1 MSSIPT
7 GVEFI
12 FSPTSPYTISN
23 YNGKVSLRKMPKSAR
38 SAIISLRS
46 CIRLAQNVSRLLRQD
61 QILLFSAGS
70 SFFLLLSAVPFFM
83 LLLSIS
89 QIFLPVTW
97 DEILLTMQSVI
108 PEDFLPLLRTVAEQL
123 AQGGS
128 IPLLSVTAV
137 TALWSASR
145 GIASLERGI
154 AGVYEIPHRQGFI
167 RDALRSFL
175 YTAGFILLLLAT
187 QLLLVFGAQIADG
200 LMHYFPA
207 LEIPLT
213 RLMNARGLFIFGILT
228 FFFTLFHRLILHHAH
243 GARIRVLPGAALS
256 AGGWML
262 FSFIYSLYIR
272 YFPRASYLYGG
283 LALLLVMMLWVYFC
297 MIILLCG
304 AEVNKIL
311 GRAGE
316 DKGYVASLFR

>member
-1 MSSIPT
+1 MPTKKRSSI
-7 GVEFI
+7 I
-12 FSPTSPYTISN
+12 H
-23 YNGKVSLRKMPKSAR
+23 LRTF
-38 SAIISLRS
+38 
-46 CIRLAQNVSRLLRQD
+46 IRLFQNISSLLRRD

-70 SFFLLLSAVPFFM
+70 SFFLLLSAVPFLM

-89 QIFLPVTW
+89 QVFLPLTRE
-97 DEILLTMQSVI
+97 EIFTTLQSVI
-108 PEDFLPLLRTVAEQL
+108 PEDFLPLLAAVAEQL
-123 AQGGS
+123 SQSGS

-145 GIASLERGI
+145 GIASLERGM
-154 AGVYEIPHRQGFI
+154 AGVYGISVRRGFV

-175 YTAGFILLLLAT
+175 YTVGFIVLILTT
-187 QLLLVFGAQIADG
+187 QLLLVFGVQIADT

-213 RLMNARGLFIFGILT
+213 RLMNARGLFIFLILT
-228 FFFTLFHRLILHHAH
+228 LFFTLFHHLILRRAPA
-243 GARIRVLPGAALS
+243 GEKRMRVLPGAALS

-311 GRAGE
+311 HRAGE
-316 DKGYVASLFR
+316 EKGYVSSLLR

>member
-1 MSSIPT
+1 MHTPKRSSI
-7 GVEFI
+7 I
-12 FSPTSPYTISN
+12 H
-23 YNGKVSLRKMPKSAR
+23 LRAF
-38 SAIISLRS
+38 
-46 CIRLAQNVSRLLRQD
+46 IRLAHNVSDLLRRD

-70 SFFLLLSAVPFFM
+70 SFFLLLSAVPFLM

-89 QIFLPVTW
+89 QVFLPVTW
-97 DEILLTMQSVI
+97 EEILLTLQSVI
-108 PEDFLPLLRTVAEQL
+108 PEDFLPLIGAVAEQL
-123 AQGGS
+123 SRSGS
-128 IPLLSVTAV
+128 IPLLSVTAA

-154 AGVYEIPHRQGFI
+154 AGVYEIPVRQGFV

-175 YTAGFILLLLAT
+175 YTVGFIALILTT
-187 QLLLVFGAQIADG
+187 QLLLVFGVQTADT

-207 LEIPLT
+207 LEVPLT
-213 RLMNARGLFIFGILT
+213 RLMNARGLFIFAILT
-228 FFFTLFHRLILHHAH
+228 LFFTLFHRLILRRVRE
-243 GARIRVLPGAALS
+243 GERQMRVLPGAALS

-311 GRAGE
+311 NRSAR
-316 DKGYVASLFR
+316 DKGYAASLLR

>member
-1 MSSIPT
+1 MPTKKRSSIIHLRT
-7 GVEFI
+7 FI
-12 FSPTSPYTISN
+12 RFFQNIS
-23 YNGKVSLRKMPKSAR
+23 S
-38 SAIISLRS
+38 
-46 CIRLAQNVSRLLRQD
+46 LLRQD

-70 SFFLLLSAVPFFM
+70 SFFLLLSAVPFLM

-89 QIFLPVTW
+89 QVFLPVTRE
-97 DEILLTMQSVI
+97 EIFITLQSVI
-108 PEDFLPLLRTVAEQL
+108 PEDFLPLLGAVAEQL
-123 AQGGS
+123 SQSGS

-145 GIASLERGI
+145 GIASLERGM
-154 AGVYEIPHRQGFI
+154 AGVYEIPVRQGFI
-167 RDALRSFL
+167 RDAFRSFL
-175 YTAGFILLLLAT
+175 YTVGFIVLILIT
-187 QLLLVFGAQIADG
+187 QLLLVFGVQIADT

-207 LEIPLT
+207 LEMPLT
-213 RLMNARGLFIFGILT
+213 RLMNARGLFIFAILT
-228 FFFTLFHRLILHHAH
+228 LFFTLFHRLILRRVRE
-243 GARIRVLPGAALS
+243 GERQMRVLPGASLS

-311 GRAGE
+311 HRAGE
-316 DKGYVASLFR
+316 DKGYIASLFR

>member
-1 MSSIPT
+1 
-7 GVEFI
+7 
-12 FSPTSPYTISN
+12 
-23 YNGKVSLRKMPKSAR
+23 MPKPAR
-38 SAIISLRS
+38 SAIISLRG
-46 CIRLAQNVSRLLRQD
+46 CVRLAQNISLLLRQD

-70 SFFLLLSAVPFFM
+70 SFFLLLSAVPFLM

-89 QIFLPVTW
+89 QVFLPVTW
-97 DEILLTMQSVI
+97 EEILITLQSVI
-108 PEDFLPLLRTVAEQL
+108 PEDFLPLLGAVAEQL
-123 AQGGS
+123 SQSGS
-128 IPLLSVTAV
+128 IPILSVTAV

-145 GIASLERGI
+145 GIASLERGMS
-154 AGVYEIPHRQGFI
+154 GVYEIPVRQGFV

-175 YTAGFILLLLAT
+175 YTVGFIVLILIT
-187 QLLLVFGAQIADG
+187 QLLLVFGGQIADG

-213 RLMNARGLFIFGILT
+213 RLMNARGMFIFGILT
-228 FFFTLFHRLILHHAH
+228 FFFTLFHRLILRR
-243 GARIRVLPGAALS
+243 ARKGGKGMRVLPGAALS

-297 MIILLCG
+297 MITLLCG

-311 GRAGE
+311 HRAGE
-316 DKGYVASLFR
+316 DKGYVSTLFR

>member
-1 MSSIPT
+1 MPTKKRSSIIHLRT
-7 GVEFI
+7 FI
-12 FSPTSPYTISN
+12 RFFQNIS
-23 YNGKVSLRKMPKSAR
+23 S
-38 SAIISLRS
+38 
-46 CIRLAQNVSRLLRQD
+46 LLRQD

-70 SFFLLLSAVPFFM
+70 SFFLLLSAVPFLM

-89 QIFLPVTW
+89 QVFLPVTRE
-97 DEILLTMQSVI
+97 EIFITLQSVI
-108 PEDFLPLLRTVAEQL
+108 PEDFLPLLGAVAEQL
-123 AQGGS
+123 SQSGS

-145 GIASLERGI
+145 GIASLERGM
-154 AGVYEIPHRQGFI
+154 AGVYEIPVRQGFI

-175 YTAGFILLLLAT
+175 YTVGFIVLILIT
-187 QLLLVFGAQIADG
+187 QLLLVFGVQIADT

-207 LEIPLT
+207 LEMPLT
-213 RLMNARGLFIFGILT
+213 RLMNARGLFIFAILT
-228 FFFTLFHRLILHHAH
+228 LFFTLFHRLILRRVRE
-243 GARIRVLPGAALS
+243 GERQMRVLPGASLS

-311 GRAGE
+311 HRAGE
-316 DKGYVASLFR
+316 DKGYIASLFR

>member
-1 MSSIPT
+1 
-7 GVEFI
+7 
-12 FSPTSPYTISN
+12 
-23 YNGKVSLRKMPKSAR
+23 
-38 SAIISLRS
+38 
-46 CIRLAQNVSRLLRQD
+46 
-61 QILLFSAGS
+61 
-70 SFFLLLSAVPFFM
+70 M

-89 QIFLPVTW
+89 QVFLPVTRE
-97 DEILLTMQSVI
+97 EIFITLQSVI
-108 PEDFLPLLRTVAEQL
+108 PEDFLPLLGAVAEQL
-123 AQGGS
+123 SQSGS

-145 GIASLERGI
+145 GIASLERGM
-154 AGVYEIPHRQGFI
+154 AGVYEIPVRQGFI

-175 YTAGFILLLLAT
+175 YTVGFIVLILIT
-187 QLLLVFGAQIADG
+187 QLLLVFGVQIADT

-207 LEIPLT
+207 LEMPLT
-213 RLMNARGLFIFGILT
+213 RLMNARGLFIFAILT
-228 FFFTLFHRLILHHAH
+228 LFFTLFHRLILRRVRE
-243 GARIRVLPGAALS
+243 GERQMRVLPGAALS

-311 GRAGE
+311 NRSAR
-316 DKGYVASLFR
+316 DKGYAASLLR

>member
-1 MSSIPT
+1 MSN
-7 GVEFI
+7 
-12 FSPTSPYTISN
+12 SPHSSVINFHACGRLMANISRI
-23 YNGKVSLRKMPKSAR
+23 LQR
-38 SAIISLRS
+38 
-46 CIRLAQNVSRLLRQD
+46 D
-61 QILLFSAGS
+61 QILLFAAGS

-83 LLLSIS
+83 LLISIS
-89 QIFLPVTW
+89 QVFLPITW
-97 DEILLTMQSVI
+97 EEILRLAQNVI
-108 PEDFLPLLRTVAEQL
+108 PSDFLPLIRAVAEQL
-123 AQGGS
+123 AKGGS

-137 TALWSASR
+137 TALWSGSR
-145 GIASLERGI
+145 GLASLETGM
-154 AGVYEIPHRQGFI
+154 AGVYEIPIRRGFI

-175 YTAGFILLLLAT
+175 YTIGFIVLLLAT
-187 QLLLVFGAQIADG
+187 QLLLVFGVQIADA

-213 RLMNARGLFIFGILT
+213 RIMSARGLFIFGILSV
-228 FFFTLFHRLILHHAH
+228 FFALFHRLILRQDQ
-243 GARIRVLPGAALS
+243 GTNTRPQVLPGAVLS
-256 AGGWML
+256 AGGWMV

-311 GRAGE
+311 HRAGK
-316 DKGYVASLFR
+316 DKGYIDSLFR

>member
-1 MSSIPT
+1 MHTPKRSSI
-7 GVEFI
+7 I
-12 FSPTSPYTISN
+12 H
-23 YNGKVSLRKMPKSAR
+23 LRA
-38 SAIISLRS
+38 
-46 CIRLAQNVSRLLRQD
+46 CVRLAHNVSDLLRRD

-70 SFFLLLSAVPFFM
+70 SFFLLLSAVPFLM

-89 QIFLPVTW
+89 QVFLPVTW
-97 DEILLTMQSVI
+97 EEILLTLQSVI
-108 PEDFLPLLRTVAEQL
+108 PEDFLPLIGAVAEQL
-123 AQGGS
+123 SRSGS
-128 IPLLSVTAV
+128 IPLLSVTAA

-154 AGVYEIPHRQGFI
+154 AGVYEIPVRQGFV

-175 YTAGFILLLLAT
+175 YTVGFIALILTT
-187 QLLLVFGAQIADG
+187 QLLLVFGVQTADT

-207 LEIPLT
+207 LEVPLT

-311 GRAGE
+311 NRSAR
-316 DKGYVASLFR
+316 DKGYAASLLR

>member
-1 MSSIPT
+1 
-7 GVEFI
+7 
-12 FSPTSPYTISN
+12 
-23 YNGKVSLRKMPKSAR
+23 MPKSAR

-145 GIASLERGI
+145 GIASLERGM
-154 AGVYEIPHRQGFI
+154 AGVYEIPVRRGFI

-187 QLLLVFGAQIADG
+187 QLLLVFGAQIADT
-200 LMHYFPA
+200 LMHNFPA

-311 GRAGE
+311 HRARK
-316 DKGYVASLFR
+316 DKGYIASLFR